1 MKEKYFIHTVL
12 LYLLLGSPT
21 VHSKDIGSREEFIS
35 YMEEKHGFDYKQLNL
50 LFDKTVISKSILDA
64 IQRPAEKKF
73 LWYQYR
79 KIFLKEKRIKE
90 GVKFWLDNRL
100 KLEEA
105 EKNLAYRQK

>member
-50 LFDKTVISKSILDA
+50 LFDKTDFSKTILDA
-64 IQRPAEKKF
+64 IQRPAEKKSF
-73 LWYQYR
+73 ANSYTRSNPPIISLF
-79 KIFLKEKRIKE
+79 K
-90 GVKFWLDNRL
+90 
-100 KLEEA
+100 
-105 EKNLAYRQK
+105 

>member
-79 KIFLKEKRIKE
+79 KIFIKEKIRNELKEVGIDLVDKAN
-90 GVKFWLDNRL
+90 GVTDWV
-100 KLEEA
+100 
-105 EKNLAYRQK
+105 YR